1 MGFKTVLDG
10 KALENLNLW
19 CRIQFGHNFNQ
30 SGAFPVFSF
39 LISLEGMVPYADQ
52 LLAPAEGLGQ
62 GFFLAK
68 KKAHYAVLANVSPF
82 LVFSS
87 NLSKF
92 L

>member
-68 KKAHYAVLANVSPF
+68 KRLIMLFGPM
-82 LVFSS
+82 LVHFWCSVVT
-87 NLSKF
+87 
-92 L
+92 